1 MAKNSPKKTDNTVAN
16 TDPMQEIDDNVA
28 LEDTELTIV
37 DDVDSAEEIELAD
50 IPLEE
55 FLKDPQ
61 KMSKLTEEAEIEES
75 TNWCPQCSDYTIF
88 VDKVCTVCGFTKGVK
103 KIEDKDDKEESSDI
117 SFELMPEDEVVDE
130 LGYGFGTDE
139 DGDDY

>member
-1 MAKNSPKKTDNTVAN
+1 MAKNVQKKIDSSSAATDSLH
-16 TDPMQEIDDNVA
+16 EIDDTLA
-28 LEDTELTIV
+28 LDDADLTIV
-37 DDVDSAEEIELAD
+37 DDVDAPEEIELAD

-61 KMSKLTEEAEIEES
+61 KMSKLTEEADIEES

-103 KIEDKDDKEESSDI
+103 KVEDKGDNEESSDI

-130 LGYGFGTDE
+130 LGYGFGEDE
-139 DGDDY
+139 DEDY

>member
-1 MAKNSPKKTDNTVAN
+1 MTKNSPKKTDNATVS
-16 TDPMQEIDDNVA
+16 TDALDMDDTVA
-28 LEDTELTIV
+28 LEDAEELTIV
-37 DDVDSAEEIELAD
+37 EDVEAAEEIELTD

-75 TNWCPQCSDYTIF
+75 TNWCPQCSDHTIF
-88 VDKVCTVCGFTKGVK
+88 VDKVCTVCGFTKGGRK
-103 KIEDKDDKEESSDI
+103 ADSNDDKEESSDI
-117 SFELMPEDEVVDE
+117 SFELMPEDEAVEGLD
-130 LGYGFGTDE
+130 YGFGDE